1 MTTEAPIDEYD
12 KLKKLVAEVEDD
24 YKKAM
29 GGNKAAGTRVRKS
42 MQDIKDVC
50 QGIRVKVLESRT
62 QAP

>member
-42 MQDIKDVC
+42 MQDIKGTC
-50 QGIRVKVLESRT
+50 QAIRQKVLESRT
-62 QAP
+62 GTP